1 MGMSIWLCNFLCFR
15 NQGCRGGDR
24 CGGNPS
30 HGGAAAPVLVA
41 TNRNLA
47 GLISEGRFRKDLY
60 YRLSTHELRV
70 PPLRDRKDDLP
81 LLLDHFLEEACV
93 KLGKKKPSVPPQL
106 LSLLA
111 THDFPGNVRELR
123 SMVYDAVSRQSSPT
137 LALADFKAGVDRETP
152 LEPGEVAPSLL
163 AFSEKLPTLDQA
175 SELLVDEAMKRA
187 HSNQSIAAG
196 ILGISHQ
203 ALSKRLQQRKLEE

>member
-81 LLLDHFLEEACV
+81 LLLDHFLEEACA

-106 LSLLA
+106 LRLLA
-111 THDFPGNVRELR
+111 THHFPGNVRELR

-137 LALADFKAGVDRETP
+137 LALADFKAGVHREAP
-152 LEPGEVAPSLL
+152 REPGEPAPVFL
-163 AFSEKLPTLDQA
+163 AFSERLPTLDQA
-175 SELLVDEAMKRA
+175 SDLLVDEAMTRA
-187 HSNQSIAAG
+187 HGNQSTAAG
-196 ILGISHQ
+196 VLGISHQ
-203 ALSKRLQQRKLEE
+203 ALSKRLLQRKLKE